1 MPDQATPPPCSAIL
15 VAAGSSRRMG
25 FDKLACLLGEKPVL
39 RRTVEAFLAAESIA
53 EVVLVCPEE
62 RWELLTGID
71 SPKPLRRVDG
81 GRDRQDSVAAGLAAV
96 GSGFSFVAV
105 HDGAR
110 PLVSP
115 ADIDRCVAAAQ
126 VHQAA
131 SLARRAT
138 ETMKRSD
145 AQDFCTEA
153 VSRENLWCMETPQV
167 FSKELLVRACDH
179 VAAQGLVVTDEV
191 SAVSGIGVAV
201 KFVESLSP
209 NLKITTPADIELA
222 EALLKT
228 RS

>member
-1 MPDQATPPPCSAIL
+1 MPDHPTFPSCAAIL

-25 FDKLACLLGEKPVL
+25 FDKLACLLGGKPVL

-53 EVVLVCPEE
+53 EVVLVCPED
-62 RWELLTGID
+62 RWELLAGID
-71 SPKPLRRVDG
+71 PAKPLRRVDG

-96 GSGFSFVAV
+96 GSGFSCVAV

-115 ADIDRCVAAAQ
+115 ADIDRCVEAAQ
-126 VHQAA
+126 LHQAA

-145 AQDFCTEA
+145 ARDFCTEA

-167 FSKELLVRACDH
+167 FSKELLIRACDH

-191 SAVSGIGVAV
+191 SAVHGIGVAV
-201 KFVESLSP
+201 KFVESRKP

-222 EALLKT
+222 EALLRT